1 MSTEMTNEIRDITT
15 PNTAIRN
22 PAIRN
27 IAIIAHVDHGKT
39 TLVDAMLR
47 QSGIFRSNEAVV
59 ERVMDSND
67 LERERGITI
76 LAKNT
81 ALFFHD
87 TRINIVD
94 TPGHSDFGGEV
105 ERALR
110 MVDGVLLL
118 VDASEGPLPQT
129 RYVLQKALQAKLT
142 PIVVLNKIDRADA
155 RPAEVLDEIYDLFID
170 LDARE
175 DQLDFPV
182 LYTNAKTG
190 VAHRRWSDSGGD
202 DSENLA
208 PLFETIVSAVPPPSG
223 DPQGVLQVQVTN
235 LDYSDYL
242 GRIAIARVFEG
253 TLYRG
258 ELVGIAKLDG
268 SLQTT
273 RITKLYN
280 FRGLE
285 RDEAETV
292 SAGDIVAIA
301 GVEGIQIGET
311 ITDAER
317 PAPLEPLRIDEPTL
331 AMVFTVNNSP
341 LSGREGQWLTSRD
354 LGERL
359 AKELLT
365 NVSIRVENTETPES
379 FRVLGRGELQLAI
392 LIETMRREG
401 YELMVGKPE
410 IVVHAEGGKRLE
422 PLEMLVVD
430 CPEAYI
436 GIIMESLGTRR
447 GELVEMVN
455 HGSGRVRM
463 EFRIPSRGLI
473 GLRGQLLTETR
484 GTALIHSI
492 LAGWTEYA
500 GEMATRP
507 TGALVADR
515 PGASTAFALWNLQ
528 ERGELFIG
536 PGIEVYEGMIVGD
549 NAREADMD
557 VNITKEKKQT
567 NMRASSADEAIRLIP
582 HRELSL
588 EQAIEYIADD
598 EFVEITPKSLRLRKK
613 VLDAKKRPRR
623 WQQIRASTETAV

>member
-1 MSTEMTNEIRDITT
+1 M
-15 PNTAIRN
+15 PQ
-22 PAIRN
+22 IRN

-47 QSGIFRSNEAVV
+47 QSGIFRANQAVV
-59 ERVMDSND
+59 DRVMDSND
-67 LERERGITI
+67 LEKERGITI

-81 ALFFHD
+81 ALFYHD
-87 TRINIVD
+87 TKINIVD

-129 RYVLQKALQAKLT
+129 RYVLQKALAAKLT

-170 LDARE
+170 LDATE

-190 VAHRRWSDSGGD
+190 VAHRRWAENGGD
-202 DSENLA
+202 DSTNLQ

-253 TLYRG
+253 TLKRG

-292 SAGDIVAIA
+292 AAGDIVAIA

-311 ITDAER
+311 ITDAEH

-331 AMVFTVNNSP
+331 AMIFTVNNSP
-341 LSGREGQWLTSRD
+341 LSGREGQYLTSRD

-365 NVSIRVENTETPES
+365 NVSIRVEHTETPES

-401 YELMVGKPE
+401 FELMVGKPE
-410 IVVHAEGGKRLE
+410 IVVRNENGKKLE
-422 PLEMLVVD
+422 PLERLVIDV
-430 CPEAYI
+430 PENFI
-436 GIIMESLGTRR
+436 GIILETLGSRR
-447 GELVEMVN
+447 GEMLKMSN
-455 HGSGRVRM
+455 HNSGRVRM
-463 EFRIPSRGLI
+463 DFKIPSRGLI
-473 GLRGQLLTETR
+473 GLRSQLLTDTR

-492 LAGWTEYA
+492 FDGWTDYA
-500 GEMATRP
+500 GEMALRP

-515 PGASTAFALWNLQ
+515 PGPSTAFALWNLQ

-536 PGIEVYEGMIVGD
+536 PAIEVYEGMVIGE
-549 NAREADMD
+549 NSREQDME
-557 VNITKEKKQT
+557 VNVTKEKKQT
-567 NMRASSADEAIRLIP
+567 NMRSSSADEAIRLIP

-588 EQAIEYIADD
+588 EQAIEFIADD
-598 EFVEITPKSLRLRKK
+598 EYVEITPKSIRLRKK
-613 VLDAKKRPRR
+613 VLQANKRPRR
-623 WQQIRASTETAV
+623 WQEIRASHEATR